1 MAKQSGIH
9 QLRGKVGEHSYYRQ
23 SGIAAGLVRGIN
35 PAMSGRVKTGD
46 EYANTRLNNAEFR
59 NAAQL
64 ASAMGGIIQPKYR
77 PMVLPFSQSKLTKDY
92 LGLIKESSGKWGQ
105 RNAVISQHQQI
116 ADYLNELAKNRYED
130 MFVNVDPI
138 VVPQGETSTDVE
150 IGWSAD
156 QSNTLSSMG
165 IDGVVTKVTPVR
177 LLVGEFDPSIGKNRA
192 TFAQLGTPVLDDSSI
207 SPGDADTVSVTLSP
221 GTANVPGFVGMLFA
235 IIVAMPYRTIGS
247 VKHTLQEHCTY
258 KCVPVTY
265 AV

>member
-23 SGIAAGLVRGIN
+23 SGVAAGLMRGIN

-64 ASAMGGIIQPKYR
+64 ASAMSGIIQPKYR
-77 PMVLPFSQSKLTKDY
+77 PMILPFSQSKLTKDY
-92 LGLIKESSGKWGQ
+92 LALIKESTGQWGQ
-105 RNAVISQHQQI
+105 RNAVISQHQRI
-116 ADYLNELAKNRYED
+116 ADYLNALAKIRFAD
-130 MFVNVDPI
+130 MLLDVDPI
-138 VVPQGETSTDVE
+138 VIPSGQTSTDVT

-156 QSNTLSSMG
+156 QANTMLGLG
-165 IDGVVTKVTPVR
+165 ITGVAYKVTPVR
-177 LLVGEFDPSIGKNRA
+177 LLVGEYDPETGRNRV
-192 TFAQLGTPVLDDSSI
+192 TFSQLGASETEESDLEAGINYS
-207 SPGDADTVSVTLSP
+207 DTVPVSP

-235 IIVAMPYRTIGS
+235 IIVAMPYRTVGGTNY
-247 VKHTLQEHCTY
+247 TLQEHCTF